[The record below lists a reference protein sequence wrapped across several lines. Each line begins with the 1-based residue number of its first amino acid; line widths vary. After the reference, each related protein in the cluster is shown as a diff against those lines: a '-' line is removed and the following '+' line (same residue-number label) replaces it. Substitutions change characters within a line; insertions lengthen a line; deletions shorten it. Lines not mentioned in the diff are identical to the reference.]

1 MKEEPGNSY
10 SGIVIFLLA
19 LLNVVI
25 HLSVSDNLE
34 YHRDEL
40 LYFSLG
46 LHPAAGYATVPP
58 MIGWIAGIMQGIF
71 GTSVFAVRIFP
82 AVMSGVMVY
91 LVAAIAREMGGSG
104 YARILAAT
112 GFVVSI
118 IGLRS
123 FLFFNRCISTSSSGR
138 LSSTW

>member
-10 SGIVIFLLA
+10 SGIVIFFLA

-25 HLSVSDNLE
+25 HLYVSDNLE

-58 MIGWIAGIMQGIF
+58 MIGWIAGISPILITTLLIAFSGLPLLEKKYKTDTWLLPLPGKWEAQAMREFLLQQ
-71 GTSVFAVRIFP
+71 VLQFP
-82 AVMSGVMVY
+82 
-91 LVAAIAREMGGSG
+91 
-104 YARILAAT
+104 
-112 GFVVSI
+112 
-118 IGLRS
+118 
-123 FLFFNRCISTSSSGR
+123 
-138 LSSTW
+138 